1 MQYATEFR
9 VDVKTREQA
18 AYEALR
24 SAITQGRWADGEP
37 LVGSRIATELGVSR
51 ITVANAFKRLSAEG
65 FIKLVPHKEAIVAPL
80 DRNDIRQI
88 YLMRAELEALSA
100 REGAVRVTP
109 ADLDELNAINDELG
123 SLETAAE
130 PDMRLLRGVDIQF
143 HRRLRRLSGM
153 PMLTSTLDNL
163 ADQGEGYRARLL
175 DTRYLVIPTAERH
188 EPIIAAFATHDPD
201 RAADAMRTH
210 VYQGLDAFMEL
221 LGAND
226 GSHPAH

>member
-1 MQYATEFR
+1 MQYATDFR

-24 SAITQGRWADGEP
+24 SAITEGRFAEGEP

-100 REGAVRVTP
+100 RESAAR
-109 ADLDELNAINDELG
+109 A
-123 SLETAAE
+123 TAADIAELRRINHELESAESAKE
-130 PDMRLLRGVDIQF
+130 PDMRQLRGIDIGF
-143 HRRLRRLSGM
+143 HRYLRRMSGM
-153 PMLTSTLDNL
+153 PLLVASLDNL

-175 DTRYLVIPTAERH
+175 DTRFLVIPTAERH
-188 EPIIAAFATHDPD
+188 EPIIASLENHDQD
-201 RAADAMRTH
+201 LAAEAMRDH
-210 VYQGLDAFMEL
+210 VFQGLDAFMEL
-221 LGAND
+221 LDRG
-226 GSHPAH
+226 

>member
-1 MQYATEFR
+1 MQYATDFR

-24 SAITQGRWADGEP
+24 SAITEGRFAEGEP
-37 LVGSRIATELGVSR
+37 LAGSRIATELGVSR

-100 REGAVRVTP
+100 REAATRVTA
-109 ADLDELNAINDELG
+109 ADIAELRRINRELE
-123 SLETAAE
+123 SAEAVTE
-130 PDMRLLRGVDIQF
+130 PDMRQLRGIDIGF
-143 HRRLRRLSGM
+143 HRYLRRISGM
-153 PMLTSTLDNL
+153 PLLIASLDNL

-175 DTRYLVIPTAERH
+175 DTRFLVIPTAARH
-188 EPIIAAFATHDPD
+188 EPIIASLEHHDPGL
-201 RAADAMRTH
+201 AAEAMREH
-210 VYQGLDAFMEL
+210 VFQGLDAFMEL
-221 LGAND
+221 LD
-226 GSHPAH
+226 RD

>member
-24 SAITQGRWADGEP
+24 SAIVEGRFAEGEP

-80 DRNDIRQI
+80 DRADIRQI

-100 REGAVRVTP
+100 RESATRATP
-109 ADLDELNAINDELG
+109 ADIAELRRINQEIA
-123 SLETAAE
+123 SAESSNE
-130 PDMRLLRGVDIQF
+130 PDMRLLRRIDIGF
-143 HRRLRRLSGM
+143 HRYLRRMSNM
-153 PMLTSTLDNL
+153 PMLISTLDNL
-163 ADQGEGYRARLL
+163 SDQGEGYRARLL
-175 DTRYLVIPTAERH
+175 DNRYLVIPTAVSH
-188 EPIIAAFATHDPD
+188 EPIISSLESHDPEL
-201 RAADAMRTH
+201 AAEAMRQH
-210 VYQGLDAFMEL
+210 VFLGLDAFMEL
-221 LGAND
+221 FD
-226 GSHPAH
+226 RE

>member
-1 MQYATEFR
+1 MQYATDFR

-24 SAITQGRWADGEP
+24 SAITQGRFAEGQP

-80 DRNDIRQI
+80 DRQDIRQI

-100 REGAVRVTP
+100 RESATRVTA
-109 ADLDELNAINDELG
+109 ADIDELRRINRD
-123 SLETAAE
+123 LESAESVTE
-130 PDMRLLRGVDIQF
+130 PDMRQLRGIDIGF
-143 HRRLRRLSGM
+143 HRYLRRISGM
-153 PMLTSTLDNL
+153 PMLISTLDNL

-175 DTRYLVIPTAERH
+175 DTRFLVIPTAVRH
-188 EPIIAAFATHDPD
+188 EPIIASLENRDPE
-201 RAADAMRTH
+201 RAAEAMREH
-210 VYQGLDAFMEL
+210 VFQGLDAFMEL
-221 LGAND
+221 LD
-226 GSHPAH
+226 RE

>member
-1 MQYATEFR
+1 MQYATDFR

-80 DRNDIRQI
+80 DAHDIRQI

-100 REGAVRVTP
+100 RESATRATP
-109 ADLDELNAINDELG
+109 ADIEDVRAINRELE
-123 SLETAAE
+123 SVESASE
-130 PDMRLLRGVDIQF
+130 PDMRLLRGIDIVF
-143 HRRLRRLSGM
+143 HRRLRRISGM
-153 PMLTSTLDNL
+153 PMLTATLDNL

-175 DTRYLVIPTAERH
+175 DTRFLVIPTTERH
-188 EPIIAAFATHDPD
+188 LPIIAALESHDSD
-201 RAADAMRTH
+201 RAAAAMHLH
-210 VYQGLDAFMEL
+210 VIEGLDAFMEL
-221 LGAND
+221 LQRG
-226 GSHPAH
+226 